1 MVVMVVND
9 RVNDMVNDMVN
20 HRAQSDEKLPSPAVA
35 KIVYMNPGVTPF
47 RDDEHTPSRQIAV
60 QK

>member
-1 MVVMVVND
+1 
-9 RVNDMVNDMVN
+9 MVNDMVN